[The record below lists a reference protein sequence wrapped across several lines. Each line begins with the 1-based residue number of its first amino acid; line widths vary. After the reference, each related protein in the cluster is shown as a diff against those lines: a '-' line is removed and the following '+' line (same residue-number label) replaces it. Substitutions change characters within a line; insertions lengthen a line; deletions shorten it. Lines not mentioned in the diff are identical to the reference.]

1 MLREGGL
8 WCDAERLARRL
19 GSVGIAH
26 QHIKERRARKVVP
39 VASGGTL
46 ADYVPFYFAP
56 RSPMLFAIHKGAVE
70 DYRESQR
77 EILHLV
83 SSIDAVQPGGSP
95 WCFTD
100 GHAEMLSSF
109 SDDLEDLDEYVD
121 WPIMRAHYWADTAD
135 DNDRK
140 RRRQAE
146 FLVHRFFPWAAISEI
161 GVVDDE
167 MAMTVSDQ
175 LDGSANIPAVNI
187 QRSWY
192 Y

>member
-83 SSIDAVQPGGSP
+83 SSIDAVQPGGSDLP
-95 WCFTD
+95 PRFVPYP
-100 GHAEMLSSF
+100 MLVCLPSV
-109 SDDLEDLDEYVD
+109 LR
-121 WPIMRAHYWADTAD
+121 P
-135 DNDRK
+135 
-140 RRRQAE
+140 
-146 FLVHRFFPWAAISEI
+146 
-161 GVVDDE
+161 
-167 MAMTVSDQ
+167 
-175 LDGSANIPAVNI
+175 GSAAAHQ
-187 QRSWY
+187 QRRPERAGGAE
-192 Y
+192 